1 MTRKRVYQIAKEL
14 GVSSKE
20 LIEKL
25 AEMGM
30 AGLKAA
36 NTVDD
41 EEYTLIVNLYR
52 EETTPPV
59 KEEEEKEEQHS
70 AIKTVKEGVPRPPIV
85 SVLGHIDHG
94 KTTLLDAIRHSHL
107 AAKETGGITQGVAAY
122 QADLHGEKI
131 TFIDTP
137 GHKAFTGM
145 RARGAKATD
154 IAILVVAADDG
165 IMAQTVEAIDH
176 IRAAEIPMIVAIN
189 KIDKANADVDKT
201 MNDLVQHGLTPED
214 WGGETITVAISA
226 LAKEKIEALLE
237 MILLVAEMED
247 LRADPH
253 GELEA
258 IIIESHLSKG
268 RGPVATAVVRNGTL
282 REKDCI
288 VVGSTYGRVKAL
300 LNETGERA
308 GKAGPGQ
315 SVEVLGLQ
323 AVPQV
328 GTQITVKKTQN
339 EAKACAE
346 KLRVEEA
353 APQRS
358 RAKMTVE
365 DLFRQARAEEKL
377 KLILKATS
385 TGALEA
391 ARREIEALTVGEIE
405 VDFIHTGVGAI
416 SEGDILLAASIPGDP
431 LVVGFGVKANAK
443 ATKLAEHEGVAT
455 HTYAIIYDIVDE
467 IERALKQMLAPVYQE
482 VRIGEAEVR
491 DLFKVPGGIVAGCYV
506 AEGRVVRPG
515 KVRVLRRDEEVF
527 SGDIASLHRFTDD
540 VREVQVERECGIR
553 IRDFDDVQVGDR
565 LVVFTLEEVAR

>member
-70 AIKTVKEGVPRPPIV
+70 AIKMVKEGVPRPPIV

-201 MNDLVQHGLTPED
+201 MNDLVQHGLTP
-214 WGGETITVAISA
+214 
-226 LAKEKIEALLE
+226 
-237 MILLVAEMED
+237 
-247 LRADPH
+247 
-253 GELEA
+253 
-258 IIIESHLSKG
+258 
-268 RGPVATAVVRNGTL
+268 
-282 REKDCI
+282 
-288 VVGSTYGRVKAL
+288 
-300 LNETGERA
+300 
-308 GKAGPGQ
+308 
-315 SVEVLGLQ
+315 
-323 AVPQV
+323 
-328 GTQITVKKTQN
+328 
-339 EAKACAE
+339 
-346 KLRVEEA
+346 
-353 APQRS
+353 
-358 RAKMTVE
+358 
-365 DLFRQARAEEKL
+365 
-377 KLILKATS
+377 
-385 TGALEA
+385 
-391 ARREIEALTVGEIE
+391 
-405 VDFIHTGVGAI
+405 
-416 SEGDILLAASIPGDP
+416 
-431 LVVGFGVKANAK
+431 
-443 ATKLAEHEGVAT
+443 
-455 HTYAIIYDIVDE
+455 
-467 IERALKQMLAPVYQE
+467 
-482 VRIGEAEVR
+482 
-491 DLFKVPGGIVAGCYV
+491 
-506 AEGRVVRPG
+506 
-515 KVRVLRRDEEVF
+515 
-527 SGDIASLHRFTDD
+527 
-540 VREVQVERECGIR
+540 
-553 IRDFDDVQVGDR
+553 
-565 LVVFTLEEVAR
+565 